1 MNKYSVHIYGN
12 GSTGYA
18 RDYVVLN
25 SLAAVK
31 EAVRVFVR
39 ELGATNSEDDHGA
52 WADVYQYD
60 ERDSVDASYG
70 DYPLTY
76 FVTGKRG
83 GIKQVRI

>member
-1 MNKYSVHIYGN
+1 MSKYSVHINGN

-70 DYPLTY
+70 DYPLARY
-76 FVTGKRG
+76 VTGKRG
-83 GIKQVRI
+83 GIKQVHI